1 MSNKLKVV
9 GIGEVLWD
17 MLPQGK
23 VLGGAPANFV
33 FHSSQLGAEGYVIS
47 AIGNDDLG
55 KEIVKSL
62 SEHDLNLH
70 LQKVDHPTSTVK
82 VTLDEKGVPNFEIC
96 ENVAWDYLELK
107 QEDKLL
113 AVQTDAVCFGSL
125 AMRNKPSK
133 NTIMDFVKSVPSSAL
148 KVFDINLRQHFYTKE
163 LIKES
168 LQLSNVL
175 KINDDELKI
184 VENLFGYS
192 GSEEKVC
199 HAILNDYN
207 LHYVVLTKGANG
219 SVVVSPEITSSLAT
233 PQLQVVDT
241 VGAGDSFTAAFV
253 TAILQ
258 NKPLAE
264 AHRRAVELATY
275 VCTKNGAMTVLENL
289 SFQ

>member
-1 MSNKLKVV
+1 MTKRFKVV

-23 VLGGAPANFV
+23 VLGGAPANFA
-33 FHSSQLGAEGYVIS
+33 FHSGQLGAEGHVIS
-47 AIGNDDLG
+47 AIGDDELG
-55 KEIVKSL
+55 NEIVKNL
-62 SEHDLNLH
+62 SEYDLNLH
-70 LQKVDHPTSTVK
+70 LQKVGYPTSTVK
-82 VTLDEKGVPNFEIC
+82 VTLDENGVPNYEIC

-113 AVQTDAVCFGSL
+113 AVKTDAVCFGSL

-133 NTIMDFVKSVPSSAL
+133 NAIMEFVKSVPSSAL

-163 LIKES
+163 LIEES

-192 GSEEKVC
+192 GSEEEVC
-199 HAILNDYN
+199 QAILKDYN

-233 PQLQVVDT
+233 PQVQVVDT

-264 AHRRAVELATY
+264 AHRRAVELATF
-275 VCTKNGAMTVLENL
+275 VCTKNGAMPILEKL
-289 SFQ
+289 SF